1 MRPSLIMGISVI
13 VFQIQWWL
21 CIFSGIYQHAQY
33 AYGVAFALFLIN
45 LLYQPITR
53 PMLLFFLI
61 LFSCGVANDT
71 LLMQLKVLGFSFQ
84 GALIPVWLMILW
96 ACFSA
101 WFLHAQWLNQRL
113 IVILCLFS
121 ICGTGSYYCAARLHA
136 LTFLMPLNYSLMIM
150 ALDWFC
156 LGVLFFIIVRC
167 RCIKRFLG

>member
-33 AYGVAFALFLIN
+33 AYWVAFALFLIN
-45 LLYQPITR
+45 
-53 PMLLFFLI
+53 
-61 LFSCGVANDT
+61 
-71 LLMQLKVLGFSFQ
+71 FQ